1 MNQEVFVIT
10 NPQHGWDCVC
20 GVFSTREKANEYLKF
35 IYDQNSGDM
44 EEEMSLEEFI
54 EEATY
59 IIHETILK

>member
-20 GVFSTREKANEYLKF
+20 GVFSTREKAFEYLKE
-35 IYDQNSGDM
+35 ISSDLKGGR
-44 EEEMSLEEFI
+44 I
-54 EEATY
+54 EEWAEENNY